1 MQDDKPYCITEKY
14 RSMRKGVALEDSNV
28 VSWARLAK
36 YVTFN
41 IFVAKHPTRVDRM
54 QYTDKVVEFG
64 IQSAKCLG
72 TEMVWFGPM
81 RPAAVAVQD
90 SFKALKQLLV
100 RNIKTIGPFKVSGS
114 AEKTQYVT
122 YLNWTIPIQQVF
134 RPLLGLNH
142 ISSLSENRTSI
153 GQ

>member
-1 MQDDKPYCITEKY
+1 
-14 RSMRKGVALEDSNV
+14 MRKGVALEDSNV

-100 RNIKTIGPFKVSGS
+100 RNIKTIGPFKSLRQCR
-114 AEKTQYVT
+114 KD
-122 YLNWTIPIQQVF
+122 TICHILELDNPD
-134 RPLLGLNH
+134 PTGLP
-142 ISSLSENRTSI
+142 SI
-153 GQ
+153 TGT